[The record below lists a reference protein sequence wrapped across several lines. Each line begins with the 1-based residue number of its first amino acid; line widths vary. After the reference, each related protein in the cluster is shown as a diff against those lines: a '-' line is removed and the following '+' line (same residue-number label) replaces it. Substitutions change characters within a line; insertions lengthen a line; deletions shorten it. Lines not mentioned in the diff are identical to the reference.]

1 MPRYAWR
8 TMENRANFWP
18 PTPNVSTPQVRKEKL
33 GELHL
38 KVQALLELMMA
49 QQTATLASLKL
60 G

>member
-1 MPRYAWR
+1 
-8 TMENRANFWP
+8 MENRANFWP